1 MACQGISD
9 DFHFLDFYLILCYK
23 IVSNVFVSSYEEG
36 GAIHM
41 PVSPEQQGEH
51 DAGNI
56 LRSWDPNNL
65 KIDHMLCF
73 TLYATSRAVMDAY
86 RPLLE
91 EVGLTYPQYLVMVVL
106 WEHETCSVKDIG
118 NILHLDSG
126 TLSPLLKRLE
136 SAGFITKQRRASDE
150 RIVDISLTAE
160 GRALQLRA
168 ADVPIKIS
176 CKYGIEFDDYIE
188 LMTRLKKLTANLA

>member
-1 MACQGISD
+1 
-9 DFHFLDFYLILCYK
+9 
-23 IVSNVFVSSYEEG
+23 
-36 GAIHM
+36 M
-41 PVSPEQQGEH
+41 PVSPEQQSEH

-106 WEHETCSVKDIG
+106 WEHGTCSVKDIG